1 MSRGL
6 REQLIGAWRLVSY
19 REKPVDGNPERFPM
33 GEEPKGFLLYTPDG
47 YMWAQLMTPG
57 RTLFASGDWFKATP
71 EEFEEEATGYI
82 AYSGPFQVDETKRTL
97 SHSMD
102 VSLFP
107 NWIGQTQPRIVSI
120 EGDELLLSTATPVES
135 GGASVMA
142 YLTWKRASRNA

>member
-19 REKPVDGNPERFPM
+19 VEKSVDGNPDRLPM
-33 GEEPKGFLLYTPDG
+33 GKEPKGLILYTPDG
-47 YMWAQLMTPG
+47 YMSAQLMTPG
-57 RTLFASGDWFKATP
+57 RALFASGDWFEATP
-71 EEFEEEATGYI
+71 EEFEEEATGYV
-82 AYSGPFQVDETKRTL
+82 AYSGPFHVDETKRTL
-97 SHSMD
+97 THSMD

-120 EGDELLLSTATPVES
+120 EGDELHLSTAAPVKS

-142 YLTWKRASRNA
+142 YLTWKRAPRNA